1 MSDMRLTTAF
11 IFSLLIFFSC
21 REETQEIGKANP
33 DDENNGGTTETPVSG
48 KYEDCLFIPVAN
60 SLDIVTWNI
69 EHFPKE
75 TSTVALLTEI
85 IKSMNADVIAV
96 QEIESQDAFNQLV
109 SALEGWSGK
118 LYFNGSLGQG
128 FLYKNSE
135 ITSSTDLTLLFA
147 GDTGP
152 FPRPLVVTTVT
163 HTSGKVVTLINV
175 HLKCCDEG
183 ETRRQEAS
191 VKLKSYIDN
200 NLSDKAVVVLGDYN
214 DDITSPTSTNVFQ
227 NFINDGD
234 HYRFTDMPIAA
245 GSSLNW
251 SYPSWPSHLD
261 HLLVTNELFS
271 SIDKV
276 TTLELDKCESRYEAD
291 VSDHRPVMLQLK

>member
-1 MSDMRLTTAF
+1 MKFSTGF
-11 IFSLLIFFSC
+11 IFALLIFFSC
-21 REETQEIGKANP
+21 QEETQEIGKPNP
-33 DDENNGGTTETPVSG
+33 IVDDDDNETEVPVSG
-48 KYEDCLFIPVAN
+48 KYADCLFVPATN

-69 EHFPKE
+69 EHFPK
-75 TSTVALLTEI
+75 TASSVALAAEI

-96 QEIESQDAFNQLV
+96 QEIDDDAAFNQLL
-109 SALEGWSGK
+109 SALDGWSGK
-118 LYFNGSLGQG
+118 LNDIGQASQG
-128 FLYKNSE
+128 FLFKNSE
-135 ITSSTDLTLLFA
+135 ITSATNLSLLFV

-175 HLKCCDEG
+175 HLKCCSEG
-183 ETRRQEAS
+183 EDRRQEAS
-191 VKLKSYIDN
+191 EKLKTYIDN
-200 NLSDKAVVVLGDYN
+200 NLADKAVVVLGDYN
-214 DDITSPTSTNVFQ
+214 DDITSPSTTNVFQ
-227 NFINDGD
+227 NFINDAD
-234 HYRFTDMPIAA
+234 NYRFTDMSIAA
-245 GSSLNW
+245 GSTANW

-276 TTLELDKCESRYEAD
+276 TTLKLSTCEPTYESN